1 MARINLYQ
9 GTDVVEITRKTSD
22 GSDKDRRN
30 RNECMYR
37 VVIEGVI
44 KIDTQRYNDSKIII

>member
-9 GTDVVEITRKTSD
+9 GTDVEEITRKTSD
-22 GSDKDRRN
+22 GSGKDRMN
-30 RNECMYR
+30 RNECIYR

-44 KIDTQRYNDSKIII
+44 KIDTHRYNDSKIII